1 MDATLARLIAV
12 KIYAA
17 GCTSQAQG
25 IEQIREAWD
34 TTGNLRFARLRVGIQ
49 VRIEFAIEIFE
60 EFITLAESI
69 LRGPPPYNQ
78 NPDER
83 RQRVTEI
90 CILSVRAWGYSSGLK
105 NLVEDLLSAV
115 EKVLEMRVEEV
126 YVSVCAMETEAKSM
140 SKWAE
145 KAFSARAQGTGT
157 GAEER

>member
-1 MDATLARLIAV
+1 
-12 KIYAA
+12 
-17 GCTSQAQG
+17 
-25 IEQIREAWD
+25 
-34 TTGNLRFARLRVGIQ
+34 
-49 VRIEFAIEIFE
+49 
-60 EFITLAESI
+60 
-69 LRGPPPYNQ
+69 
-78 NPDER
+78 
-83 RQRVTEI
+83 
-90 CILSVRAWGYSSGLK
+90 LK